1 MATRKL
7 LNVGLV
13 PNDGRGDSLRDAA
26 EKIEYN
32 FNLLFDEKEV
42 EVAGIT
48 GNLSVGGLS
57 VIEGGAMTLSA
68 GTEVGEKKEIVNIS
82 GTSTIVG
89 QFGNGTIVEMVG
101 PSACSMVWSGASW
114 ILFSDNGITES

>member
-1 MATRKL
+1 MATRKV

-32 FNLLFDEKEV
+32 FDLLFDERDV
-42 EVAGIT
+42 EIAGIT

-57 VIEGGAMTLSA
+57 VIEGGAMTLSD
-68 GTEVGEKKEIVNIS
+68 GTEVGERKEIVNIS

-89 QFGNGTIVEMVG
+89 VFGNGTIIEMAG
-101 PSACSMVWSGASW
+101 PSACSMVWSGAKW

>member
-1 MATRKL
+1 MTTRKI

-32 FNLLFDEKEV
+32 FDLLFDEKTIEIG
-42 EVAGIT
+42 GIT
-48 GNLSVGGLS
+48 GNLTAGGLT
-57 VIEGGAMTLSA
+57 VIEGSAMSLSNGIA
-68 GTEVGEKKEIVNIS
+68 VGDRKEIVNIS
-82 GTSTIVG
+82 GTSTVSG
-89 QFGNGTIVEMVG
+89 VFGNGNVLQMDG
-101 PSACSMVWSGASW
+101 PSACSMIWSGAKW